1 MSPHLILVL
10 ALSILTVPPTTLAE
24 AETMYVTDV
33 LRLSLRS
40 QPEASSERI
49 GVLESGQKL
58 EIVNASG
65 EWAMV
70 RSSDEKTGWVRTRFL
85 TPDMTSA
92 HKLAVL
98 KKKHQ
103 ILVLQATDLRKENTA
118 LKTEISQLRRDLE
131 KNSEKLIKVEDSY
144 SSLKSGSADYLKLK
158 KEHQE
163 AVTKLSEYTGRLEN
177 LETELANYEL
187 QRTVRWFLSGAG
199 VLLLGLI
206 IGFNAKRQR
215 RRLL

>member
-1 MSPHLILVL
+1 MSPHLLLVL
-10 ALSILTVPPTTLAE
+10 ALSILTVPAAHLAE
-24 AETMYVTDV
+24 AETVYVTDV

-40 QPEASSERI
+40 QPEVSSERV

-58 EIVNASG
+58 EIVNTSG

-70 RSSDEKTGWVRTRFL
+70 RSNDEKTGWVRMRFL
-85 TPDMTSA
+85 TPETTSGR
-92 HKLAVL
+92 KLEVL

-103 ILVLQATDLRKENTA
+103 ILVLQAADLRKENTE
-118 LKTEISQLRRDLE
+118 LKAELAQVRQELVT
-131 KNSEKLIKVEDSY
+131 NSEELNRVEESY
-144 SSLKSGSADYLKLK
+144 SSLKSGSADYLQLK
-158 KEHQE
+158 TEHEE
-163 AVTKLSEYTGRLEN
+163 AVTKLSEYSTRLET
-177 LETELANYEL
+177 LESDLSKFEL

-215 RRLL
+215 RRFL

>member
-1 MSPHLILVL
+1 MSPYLILVL

-40 QPEASSERI
+40 QPEANSERV

-58 EIVNASG
+58 EIVNPTG

-70 RSSDEKTGWVRTRFL
+70 RSSDEKTAWVRMRFL

-92 HKLAVL
+92 HKLSVL
-98 KKKHQ
+98 QEKHQ
-103 ILVLQATDLRKENTA
+103 ILVLQATDLRKENTE
-118 LKTEISQLRRDLE
+118 LKAELAQLRQGLE
-131 KNSEKLIKVEDSY
+131 KNSEQLNKVEESY
-144 SSLKSGSADYLKLK
+144 SSLKSESADYLKLK
-158 KEHQE
+158 KEHKE
-163 AVTKLSEYTGRLEN
+163 AVNKLSEYTTRLET
-177 LETELANYEL
+177 LEIELAKFEF